1 MKLLKRLRKNDCF
14 RRTLIYFLTCC
25 MIFFNIPLSVA
36 RAAPAMP
43 EVQMGTIDAVGNT
56 HVLGAESHLYTSDG
70 TVIQWEGGF
79 DIGAGE
85 SVQFHQYMDG
95 MPSADSAVLNRI
107 LTGSQTL
114 IDGMLQGNGR
124 VFVVNPA
131 GIIFGGGASVN
142 VAQLVAST
150 LNISNTDFQ
159 AGHYEFSAV
168 GDSLSEVINNG
179 TITTSEG
186 AALIA
191 KRVLNN
197 GTIVSGAGGFV
208 AMAAGDRVLLG
219 EPGSNIIVEMDSV
232 ADGTGVVTNEGTVDA
247 PAGEV
252 VLAAGDIYSAAMNV
266 SGGTGTVEQNGEIH
280 VDAVTDNAG
289 SVTLTGADEVA
300 LGADS
305 LTTANADTV
314 GDGGEIVAYSPS
326 LAFFEP
332 GALVEAKGG
341 SESGNGGFFELSG
354 KEYVQ
359 TSGHIDL
366 SASNGYDGEF
376 LLDPLNLIIVAGSG
390 SNNLMEDPTG
400 TWEPIG
406 TPSTL
411 GIETLEEYLGVSDV
425 TLSTIDTLGDGNPE
439 NGDIIF
445 AADKYLGNPA
455 DNSLFVEAAGDIIFE
470 AGNGITF
477 EGDGGVELFTGP
489 EGSVTSVDRGK
500 TPNIWTRKG
509 DIIIQAGSGGIN
521 MGSLQTGVES
531 TTEEETRPGE
541 IRLTTTDEGDITL
554 QHLDVEGKR
563 YGSVYVDSAG
573 DIVINGSESLEGAVN
588 VSTNTSSLG
597 FIGFSF
603 VCLIADG
610 DITINGDVT
619 ADAHGTLVS
628 VAKVWIGAGTHHV
641 DPENGYEGTV
651 TVNGQILAASTA
663 SGAIHSDA
671 TVRVYGSHVVLDSG
685 GGRDAVVASAQSKVK
700 VKLSDIDT
708 DDPDYVNPYI
718 DLVESPEAVYALIDE
733 ETGRFLRDDEG
744 NPIFVENPDQTDN
757 NFNLYTGDRALIVI
771 DTSQDS
777 ECINCANKIRLLLP
791 VAIKDLYEASKN
803 LLVVISVLEDNGF
816 GPDLNGLGGAL
827 TNGTILLT
835 DTTSV
840 NGGTLT
846 LIEGDTKVQYTPPT
860 DPPDNWADNFDENGE
875 YTDSFTY
882 FAVDFQGNVSEET
895 AEVSITLI
903 NQVPV
908 AQPDSYDSGHNV
920 VLDLTDGDPADII
933 TGVVPELNGD
943 YDP

>member
-651 TVNGQILAASTA
+651 T
-663 SGAIHSDA
+663 
-671 TVRVYGSHVVLDSG
+671 
-685 GGRDAVVASAQSKVK
+685 
-700 VKLSDIDT
+700 
-708 DDPDYVNPYI
+708 
-718 DLVESPEAVYALIDE
+718 
-733 ETGRFLRDDEG
+733 
-744 NPIFVENPDQTDN
+744 
-757 NFNLYTGDRALIVI
+757 
-771 DTSQDS
+771 
-777 ECINCANKIRLLLP
+777 
-791 VAIKDLYEASKN
+791 
-803 LLVVISVLEDNGF
+803 
-816 GPDLNGLGGAL
+816 
-827 TNGTILLT
+827 
-835 DTTSV
+835 
-840 NGGTLT
+840 
-846 LIEGDTKVQYTPPT
+846 
-860 DPPDNWADNFDENGE
+860 
-875 YTDSFTY
+875 
-882 FAVDFQGNVSEET
+882 
-895 AEVSITLI
+895 
-903 NQVPV
+903 
-908 AQPDSYDSGHNV
+908 
-920 VLDLTDGDPADII
+920 
-933 TGVVPELNGD
+933 
-943 YDP
+943 